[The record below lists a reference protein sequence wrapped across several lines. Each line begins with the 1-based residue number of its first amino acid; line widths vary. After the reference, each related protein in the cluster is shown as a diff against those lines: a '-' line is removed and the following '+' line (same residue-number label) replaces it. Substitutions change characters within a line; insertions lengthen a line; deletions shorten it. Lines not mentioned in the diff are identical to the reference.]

1 MLTKCIKITL
11 RNFKQLFHSIKKLIL
26 RFQSQ
31 TTVTKMSG
39 RFYRSLFL
47 SFLFSFASIITHAQN
62 SYLPVRDIS
71 FKMQTALAIRMDSLQ
86 KEFKAKGLEWPV
98 RYMFIRS
105 FKYDGQ
111 LEVWVKNQAKE
122 KYKLFK
128 TYRVC
133 LLSGAMGPKRMQ
145 GDFQVPEGFYYINE
159 FNPRSN
165 YHLAL
170 GLNYPNASDKIL
182 SDSLRPGNGIYIHG
196 SCVSVGCIP
205 VTDEDI
211 EEIYLIASSAKASGE
226 DFIPVHVFPVR
237 YDRKKSLEFFENYTR
252 NNPSLEK
259 FGLQL
264 KAAFDKFEATKEVPL
279 VMVDRKGA
287 YVID

>member
-1 MLTKCIKITL
+1 
-11 RNFKQLFHSIKKLIL
+11 
-26 RFQSQ
+26 
-31 TTVTKMSG
+31 MSG
-39 RFYRSLFL
+39 RFYKDLFL
-47 SFLFSFASIITHAQN
+47 FFIFSFAMITANAQN
-62 SYLPVRDIS
+62 SYLPVRDVS
-71 FKMQTALAIRMDSLQ
+71 FRMQAALAIRQDSLQ

-111 LEVWVKNQAKE
+111 LEVWIKNDAKD

-145 GDFQVPEGFYYINE
+145 GDYQVPEGFYYINE

-205 VTDEDI
+205 VTDSDI

-237 YDRKKSLEFFENYTR
+237 YNKKKSFDFFENYSR
-252 NNPSLEK
+252 NNPSLQK

-264 KAAFDKFEATKEVPL
+264 KAAYDKFEATKEVPL
-279 VMVDRKGA
+279 VMVDRKGD

>member
-1 MLTKCIKITL
+1 
-11 RNFKQLFHSIKKLIL
+11 
-26 RFQSQ
+26 
-31 TTVTKMSG
+31 MSG
-39 RFYRSLFL
+39 RFYRNLFL
-47 SFLFSFASIITHAQN
+47 SFTLSFASLVTNAQN

-71 FKMQTALAIRMDSLQ
+71 FKMQTALAIRQDSLE
-86 KEFKAKGLEWPV
+86 KEFKAKGLEWPAKYV
-98 RYMFIRS
+98 FIRS

-111 LEVWVKNQAKE
+111 LEVWVKNEPKE

-145 GDFQVPEGFYYINE
+145 GDYQVPEGFYYINE

-205 VTDEDI
+205 VTDDDI

-237 YDRKKSLEFFENYTR
+237 YNRKKSFEFFENYSR

-264 KAAFDKFEATKEVPL
+264 KAAYDKFEATKEVPL
-279 VMVDRKGA
+279 VMVDRKGD